1 MNIMTNEIVPGANTA
16 LEKLAIALQQEIAAG
31 KNKKAIDFKE
41 AYPLIEQHLTNNG
54 SQKAACDKFNAAYGH
69 KLHQPQFRKMLLEE
83 RKSRAASGDTVKCIH
98 CNKPLHSVADGA
110 EPDYDTEI
118 E

>member
-1 MNIMTNEIVPGANTA
+1 MNIMTNEIVAGANPA

-69 KLHQPQFRKMLLEE
+69 KLHQPQFRKMLNAE
-83 RKSRAASGDTVKCIH
+83 RMSREASGDGVRCIH
-98 CNKPLHSVADGA
+98 CNTPLHSATVGT
-110 EPDYDTEI
+110 EPDYNTEA

>member
-1 MNIMTNEIVPGANTA
+1 MNMMTNEIGPGANSA

-41 AYPLIEQHLTNNG
+41 AYPLIEQHLANNG
-54 SQKAACDKFNAAYGH
+54 SQKTACDKFNAVYGY
-69 KLHQPQFRKMLLEE
+69 KLHQPQFRKMLMEE
-83 RKSRAASGDTVKCIH
+83 RKSREASGDAVKCIH
-98 CNKPLHSVADGA
+98 CNKPLHSVAGGA

>member
-1 MNIMTNEIVPGANTA
+1 MNMMTNEIAPGGNTA
-16 LEKLAIALQQEIAAG
+16 LEKLAIALQQEIATG

-41 AYPLIEQHLTNNG
+41 AYPLIEQHLANNG
-54 SQKAACDKFNAAYGH
+54 SQKAACDKFNAVYGY
-69 KLHQPQFRKMLLEE
+69 KLHQPQFRKMLHAE
-83 RKSRAASGDTVKCIH
+83 RKSREASGDAVKCIH
-98 CNKPLHSVADGA
+98 CNKPLHSVAGGA

>member
-1 MNIMTNEIVPGANTA
+1 MNMMTNEIGPGANSA

-41 AYPLIEQHLTNNG
+41 AYPLIEQHLANNG
-54 SQKAACDKFNAAYGH
+54 SQKTACDKFNAAYGH

-83 RKSRAASGDTVKCIH
+83 RKSRAASGDIVKCPR
-98 CNKPLHSVADGA
+98 CNNPLHSFTA
-110 EPDYDTEI
+110 ETPPDYDKEV